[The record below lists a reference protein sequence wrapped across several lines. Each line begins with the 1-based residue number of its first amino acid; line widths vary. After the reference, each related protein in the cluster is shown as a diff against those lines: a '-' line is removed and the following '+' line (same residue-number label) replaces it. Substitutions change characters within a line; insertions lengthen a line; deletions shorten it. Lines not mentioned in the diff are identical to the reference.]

1 MNRLTRKLGEGFYV
15 AFVPN
20 TDTLKEKLG
29 QLEDLMEKYNIDNL
43 VDLEIALNY
52 YDHRFDDIQTERIDE
67 NETHND
73 LVDKLGCSLEI
84 GPALRKIV
92 PLLLAYK
99 QGYVYTQNIKGEL
112 VKEEVLSQVGLNTKN
127 EWCVVTRKS
136 IILDKDNGKTWW
148 LVSDKESE
156 E

>member
-1 MNRLTRKLGEGFYV
+1 MSRLTKKIDKGFYISN
-15 AFVPN
+15 APC
-20 TDTLKEKLG
+20 TDDLKNKLG
-29 QLEDLMEKYNIDNL
+29 QLEDLMEKYEINDL
-43 VDLEIALNY
+43 TDLEIALLY
-52 YDHRFDDIQTERIDE
+52 YYHRFDDVQTERIDE

-136 IILDKDNGKTWW
+136 IILDKDYGKTWW